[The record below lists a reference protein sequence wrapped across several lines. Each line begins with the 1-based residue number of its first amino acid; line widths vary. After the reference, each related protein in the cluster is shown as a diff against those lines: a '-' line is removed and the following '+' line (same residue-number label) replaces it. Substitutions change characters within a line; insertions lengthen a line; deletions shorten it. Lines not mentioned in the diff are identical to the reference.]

1 MKPAADVP
9 QVAVATLT
17 ESSPVL
23 LPSPVH
29 KTVAVDMQAD
39 EAVHTKPDVVSD
51 AKVDADPARSE
62 PKRAV
67 EVESI
72 GLSSPLGAEESESS
86 IGFVTPARSR
96 IEDLASTGREAS
108 ETALEP
114 SKEVEAPLS
123 QAGTPILE
131 RVKSASSEQQVR
143 LAVPSSA
150 DRDLKEEENKRVS
163 LGGGDVAGGYDVAHT
178 VAASAIT
185 APCELLA
192 NSQMNSVTIPCWQVT
207 PEIVNV
213 RLTLNGKVKMVR
225 HAATTRIAD
234 LLAQHQVHQVGA
246 LVAKDD
252 KGFEMGGEVS
262 LGQLVERPGD
272 VLALHLEPDVW

>member
-1 MKPAADVP
+1 MP

-17 ESSPVL
+17 ESRPLL
-23 LPSPVH
+23 LPSPVRE
-29 KTVAVDMQAD
+29 TVAVDIQAD
-39 EAVHTKPDVVSD
+39 EAVHAKQGVGSD
-51 AKVDADPARSE
+51 AKADADPARSAH
-62 PKRAV
+62 KRAV
-67 EVESI
+67 GVESL
-72 GLSSPLGAEESESS
+72 GLSSTLGADESESK

-96 IEDLASTGREAS
+96 IEDPASTGPEAT
-108 ETALEP
+108 EAALEP
-114 SKEVEAPLS
+114 SKEVGAPLS
-123 QAGTPILE
+123 QAGTPMLE

-150 DRDLKEEENKRVS
+150 DRDLKGEEKRVS
-163 LGGGDVAGGYDVAHT
+163 AGGGDVAGGCRVAR
-178 VAASAIT
+178 AADASAISP
-185 APCELLA
+185 PCEVLA

-213 RLTLNGKVKMVR
+213 RLTLNGKAKMVR